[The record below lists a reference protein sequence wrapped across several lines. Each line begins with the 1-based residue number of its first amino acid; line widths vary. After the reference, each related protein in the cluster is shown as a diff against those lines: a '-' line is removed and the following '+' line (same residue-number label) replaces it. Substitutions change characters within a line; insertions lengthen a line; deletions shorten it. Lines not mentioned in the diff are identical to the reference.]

1 MNSKIKQDSN
11 SYLDIPEFPLE
22 TYGHLLKRIR
32 ERQHISQMELARRT
46 DLSVSFISSVENGQS
61 QTSIGNAA
69 MICNALNVSL
79 SSVYD
84 TAVRVADIVNHY
96 DDPKVQ

>member
-1 MNSKIKQDSN
+1 MIHDNRNTNN
-11 SYLDIPEFPLE
+11 SYKDSTAFPLE
-22 TYGHLLKRIR
+22 IYGHLLKRIR

-69 MICNALNVSL
+69 LICNALNVSL

-84 TAVRVADIVNHY
+84 TAVRVAEIVDHNQY
-96 DDPKVQ
+96 KKVE

>member
-1 MNSKIKQDSN
+1 MSRKFLASDSLDSN
-11 SYLDIPEFPLE
+11 NIVFPLE

-32 ERQHISQMELARRT
+32 ERQHISQLELARRT

-69 MICNALNVSL
+69 LICNALNVSL

-84 TAVRVADIVNHY
+84 TTVRVAGLASKSPVER
-96 DDPKVQ
+96 

>member
-1 MNSKIKQDSN
+1 MNQKSVAYYNSDSN
-11 SYLDIPEFPLE
+11 GPAFPLE
-22 TYGHLLKRIR
+22 TYGHLIKRIR

-69 MICNALNVSL
+69 LICNALNVSL
-79 SSVYD
+79 SSVFD
-84 TAVRVADIVNHY
+84 TAMQVADIVDKLNAGR
-96 DDPKVQ
+96 